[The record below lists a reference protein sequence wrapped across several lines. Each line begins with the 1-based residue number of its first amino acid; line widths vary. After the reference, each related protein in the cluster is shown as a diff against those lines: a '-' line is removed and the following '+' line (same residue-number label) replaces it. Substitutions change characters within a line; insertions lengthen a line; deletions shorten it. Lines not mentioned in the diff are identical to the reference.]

1 MFSTPPRQRAGFD
14 QNPAVLGSP
23 GAAATIRL
31 TDAKGVFVRGCRPG
45 TGTELF
51 LNLQGPQS
59 ERVVL
64 MANDFSGVRKIVETG
79 PDVAKTALAQ
89 RANYP
94 AQE

>member
-1 MFSTPPRQRAGFD
+1 
-14 QNPAVLGSP
+14 
-23 GAAATIRL
+23 
-31 TDAKGVFVRGCRPG
+31 
-45 TGTELF
+45 

-64 MANDFSGVRKIVETG
+64 MANDLSGVSPERDAFRQKIVETG

-89 RANYP
+89 WANYP

>member
-1 MFSTPPRQRAGFD
+1 L
-14 QNPAVLGSP
+14 LG
-23 GAAATIRL
+23 RL
-31 TDAKGVFVRGCRPG
+31 TDAKGVFVRGCRPR

-64 MANDFSGVRKIVETG
+64 MANDLSGVSPERDAFRQKIVETG

-89 RANYP
+89 WANYP